1 MFFAMKYFS
10 QCIYVLPL
18 DLERGEGMYC
28 NVDNTGAGVME
39 FFSLLLRNQMT
50 ENVDQYI
57 K

>member
-1 MFFAMKYFS
+1 MKYFS

-18 DLERGEGMYC
+18 DLEVSKGEGMYC

-50 ENVDQYI
+50 ANVDQYI